1 MPEDAAAH
9 TIYLADY
16 QPYGFVIDDVQLTFR
31 LNANRTIVQSRIA
44 FRPNPET
51 TNRDFY
57 LDGLDLDLLSATID
71 GQPVT
76 ARIDG
81 GQLRADVPDAPF
93 VWEAEVAIN
102 PAANTALEGLYMSG
116 GMYCTQC
123 EAEGFRKI
131 TYYPDRPDVMAT
143 FTVRI
148 EGDMGAILSNGN
160 PTGRARVGRNGTTRG
175 QSLRTFLR
183 WWPEIWLLI
192 RTSSRPHQ
200 DVMLHSTSMSVRATR
215 RNVTMQW
222 MP

>member
-1 MPEDAAAH
+1 MPRDAAAH

-81 GQLRADVPDAPF
+81 GQLRALSVEIVSTKGSDVTLRLNGDTAKQ
-93 VWEAEVAIN
+93 VVA
-102 PAANTALEGLYMSG
+102 
-116 GMYCTQC
+116 
-123 EAEGFRKI
+123 K
-131 TYYPDRPDVMAT
+131 T
-143 FTVRI
+143 FDGI
-148 EGDMGAILSNGN
+148 GDGVL
-160 PTGRARVGRNGTTRG
+160 VVV
-175 QSLRTFLR
+175 
-183 WWPEIWLLI
+183 E
-192 RTSSRPHQ
+192 
-200 DVMLHSTSMSVRATR
+200 
-215 RNVTMQW
+215 
-222 MP
+222 